1 MIHSQDEQPD
11 ILERLRHPEREAER
25 RKDQKLLFLRNVLN
39 SVFILLAVI
48 AMVGIVLCES
58 SEGLMKWYI
67 LVFVAVIVKMVEVA
81 LRMPRWYMLVLVAAV
96 VKMVGVAFRMS
107 GMRRRE

>member
-1 MIHSQDEQPD
+1 MIHSSDEQPD
-11 ILERLRHPEREAER
+11 ILERLRHPEREAQR

-39 SVFILLAVI
+39 SVFILMAVI
-48 AMVGIVLCES
+48 AMVGIVLCEAG
-58 SEGLMKWYI
+58 EGM
-67 LVFVAVIVKMVEVA
+67 MQ
-81 LRMPRWYMLVLVAAV
+81 WYMLVLVAAV